1 MQYLLD
7 TGILLR
13 LLNRNADQ
21 HAETRAAV
29 RLLKQQRHE
38 CLTTLQNLCEFWS
51 VCTRPTTA
59 RGGLGLSVAATQ
71 RRLDAVERLTTILP
85 DSPDTFRHWKTLVAT
100 HGVSGVQAH
109 DARLVALMEVHNITS
124 LVTLN
129 PSDFARYPNLQVSTP
144 QLILEP

>member
-13 LLNRNADQ
+13 LLNRNAHQ

-29 RLLKQQRHE
+29 RLLKQRRHE
-38 CLTTLQNLCEFWS
+38 CLTSLQNLCEFWN
-51 VCTRPTTA
+51 VCTRPASA

-71 RRLDAVERLTTILP
+71 RRIDAIERLTTILP
-85 DSPDTFRHWKTLVAT
+85 DSSDTFRHWKTLVVT

-124 LVTLN
+124 ILTLN
-129 PSDFARYPNLQVSTP
+129 PSDFARYPKLQVSTP
-144 QLILEP
+144 QMILQT